1 MAISLSTYLKLRIDS
16 NLTDDAKFNLYK
28 LDNLASVYQIDST
41 NLVKMRSRTNILL
54 QPEDPSIGGSGEG
67 GTVSIGN
74 VDQPANAINLN
85 STTVNVTGQI
95 NSTGLSTNNISLTN
109 NNYNL
114 SLLAGNL
121 TENFSL
127 TFPSNY
133 GTVNQVLSSDG
144 TGNLIWTTVSGLSV
158 GQESTVTWNNADGLT
173 KTITHGFN
181 SRNIMV
187 QIIDPNDNYRNV
199 EVDSIQRPTL
209 STIIVESSI
218 APPTSWLVL
227 LKQIG
232 S

>member
-1 MAISLSTYLKLRIDS
+1 MALSLSTYLKLRIDS

-28 LDNLASVYQIDST
+28 IDNLASVYQIDST
-41 NLVKMRSRTNILL
+41 NLVKLRSRTNILL

-67 GTVSIGN
+67 GTISIGSI
-74 VDQPANAINLN
+74 DQPADAINLN
-85 STTVNVTGQI
+85 SPIVNITGQI
-95 NSTGLSTNNISLTN
+95 NSTNLSTDNISLNN
-109 NNYNL
+109 NNYTL
-114 SLLAGNL
+114 SLLAGSL

-127 TFPSNY
+127 TFPVNY
-133 GTVNQVLSSDG
+133 GTVNQVLTSNG
-144 TGNLIWTTVSGLSV
+144 AGQLIWTTVSGLSV
-158 GQESTVTWNNADGLT
+158 GQESTVTWLNADGLT
-173 KTITHGFN
+173 KTITHNFN